1 MANYVDNQQF
11 LEEMVTFQR
20 GIAEAKENS
29 TELPQCPEYI
39 GECF

>member
-11 LEEMVTFQR
+11 LEEMVNFQR

-29 TELPQCPEYI
+29 TELP
-39 GECF
+39 